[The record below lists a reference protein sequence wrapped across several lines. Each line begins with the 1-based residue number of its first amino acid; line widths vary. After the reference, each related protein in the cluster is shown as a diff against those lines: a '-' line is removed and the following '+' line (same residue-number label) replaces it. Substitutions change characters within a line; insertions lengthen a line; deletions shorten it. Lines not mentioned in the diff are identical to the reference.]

1 MFPTPRHSPAVKPTS
16 EPTSGSAHGSVP
28 YLRAV
33 DSDAYADWESVYRD
47 NVGRLYRLMYSRVGN
62 RPDAED
68 LTSEVFRTALGPLRL
83 GSSRGEVRAYLLA
96 TAQTVL
102 ASHWRRHLGLPVT
115 SIDPE
120 ADAGYLA
127 EPPSSEPPS
136 TAPSRAGQI
145 LAALP
150 DRYRRILQLR
160 FLEACSI
167 KEAALSMDVSVGNAK
182 VLQHR
187 ALRMAA
193 TVAEELEQ

>member
-1 MFPTPRHSPAVKPTS
+1 MSPAPL
-16 EPTSGSAHGSVP
+16 PSARRVVHSHSFTGDPSH
-28 YLRAV
+28 LRVV
-33 DSDAYADWESVYRD
+33 DPDGYADWEAVYRENID
-47 NVGRLYRLMYSRVGN
+47 RLYRLMYARVGN

-83 GSSRGEVRAYLLA
+83 ASSKGEVRSYLLT

-102 ASHWRRHLGLPVT
+102 ASHWRRTLGRTVT
-115 SIDPE
+115 SIEPE
-120 ADAGYLA
+120 LDLAALA
-127 EPPSSEPPS
+127 EPSKTEDPSD
-136 TAPSRAGQI
+136 APQRAGKI

-150 DRYRRILQLR
+150 DRYRRILELR

-167 KEAALSMDVSVGNAK
+167 KEAAQAMNVSVSNAK

-193 TVAEELEQ
+193 KAGLELEQ